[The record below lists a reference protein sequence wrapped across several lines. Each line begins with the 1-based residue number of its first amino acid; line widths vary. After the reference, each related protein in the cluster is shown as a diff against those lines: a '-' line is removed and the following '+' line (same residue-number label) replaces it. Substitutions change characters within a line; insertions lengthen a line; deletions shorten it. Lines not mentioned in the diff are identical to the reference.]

1 MPLLLA
7 MLLSAL
13 AVWAWTAPPHP
24 ARRLTALT
32 SRSPHPER
40 PSRALFRTHPLATR
54 LRHRREEELW
64 RSGVIELCDAL
75 SAELTAGRTPEDALS
90 DAVSSL
96 SPALSPPL
104 RAALTSQD
112 LPAALRRLSKRP
124 GAQGLRLLA
133 ACWSIGVE
141 RGAAFAPVIDGLSQ
155 GLRDAQ
161 DHHRQ
166 LKTHLA
172 GTQATARLLAVL
184 PCLGLAMSWSL
195 GADPLRFLFTTLPGL
210 TCLLL
215 SLLLEATGL
224 LWTRRITTRAA
235 HP

>member
-1 MPLLLA
+1 
-7 MLLSAL
+7 
-13 AVWAWTAPPHP
+13 
-24 ARRLTALT
+24 
-32 SRSPHPER
+32 
-40 PSRALFRTHPLATR
+40 
-54 LRHRREEELW
+54 
-64 RSGVIELCDAL
+64 VIELCDAL
-75 SAELTAGRTPEDALS
+75 SAELTAGRTPEDALT
-90 DAVSSL
+90 DAVASL
-96 SPALSPPL
+96 PPALSTPL
-104 RAALTSQD
+104 KAALSSQD
-112 LPAALRRLSKRP
+112 LPASLRRLSERP

-133 ACWSIGVE
+133 ACWSIGTE
-141 RGAAFAPVIDGLSQ
+141 RGAAFAPVIDGLAQ